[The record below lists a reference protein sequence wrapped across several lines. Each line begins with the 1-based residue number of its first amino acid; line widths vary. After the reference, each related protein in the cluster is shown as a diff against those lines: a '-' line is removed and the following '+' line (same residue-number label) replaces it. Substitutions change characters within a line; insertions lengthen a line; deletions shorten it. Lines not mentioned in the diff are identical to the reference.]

1 MTLAVRATTLADAV
15 GEAKA
20 YNRMGGLDENVLRD
34 IAHDYDVDMGDI
46 LEELGWGRD
55 YYDET

>member
-1 MTLAVRATTLADAV
+1 MTLAVLATELSDAV

-20 YNRMGGLDENVLRD
+20 YNRMGELDEQVLKN
-34 IAHDYDVDMGDI
+34 IAHDYGVDYRDI

-55 YYDET
+55 YYD

>member
-1 MTLAVRATTLADAV
+1 MTEDLQDAV

-20 YNRMGGLDENVLRD
+20 YNRMGGLDKAMLED
-34 IAHDYDVDMGDI
+34 IAHDFDVDPKDI

-55 YYDET
+55 YYDDE

>member
-1 MTLAVRATTLADAV
+1 MTLAVLATTLADAV

-46 LEELGWGRD
+46 LEELGWGKD
-55 YYDET
+55 YYDD